1 MKCHRGGLLLLVCL
15 LLASA
20 APWTAA
26 AQPAAT
32 DAVSPQ
38 VDLLAV
44 GDWEYRDG
52 NKPTTA
58 RAMADYAAARNH
70 PFQAVLL
77 LGDNFHV
84 HLKEGKE
91 PQLET
96 IFEATYDAKRL
107 NFPFYA
113 ILGNHDCESNNTR
126 IEMAYA
132 KEQGDSRWRMP
143 ARWYRVDLP
152 ARIPL
157 VTILALDSNKS
168 DMSSKQWQAEKQWVE
183 AELAKPRAPW
193 TVCAAHHPLFSNG
206 SHGDSRRMQ
215 NEWGPLLKK
224 YRVDFY
230 LCGHDHVLEHLEI
243 DGWPTSFLVVG
254 GGGGRLRADGN
265 GDHGPFSRSSLG
277 FAHLA
282 FDNQQ
287 ARVRFVDGRGGTLHE
302 FVRQVQRDK

>member
-1 MKCHRGGLLLLVCL
+1 MKCHRGGLFLLVCL

-20 APWTAA
+20 APWGAA

-44 GDWEYRDG
+44 GDWEYREG
-52 NKPTTA
+52 NAPTTA
-58 RAMADYAAARNH
+58 RAMADYAAGRDH

-77 LGDNFHV
+77 LGDNYHV

-91 PQLET
+91 PQLRT
-96 IFEATYDAKRL
+96 VFEATYDPKRL
-107 NFPFYA
+107 SFPFYA

-132 KEQGDSRWRMP
+132 KEHSDSRWRMP

-152 ARIPL
+152 AKAPL
-157 VTILALDSNKS
+157 VTVLMLDSNKS
-168 DMSSKQWQAEKQWVE
+168 EMSSKEWRAQRQWIEH
-183 AELAKPRAPW
+183 ELAGPRAPW
-193 TVCAAHHPLFSNG
+193 TVCGGHHPLFSNG
-206 SHGDSRRMQ
+206 THGDGSRLQ
-215 NEWGPLLKK
+215 KEWGTILKK
-224 YRVDFY
+224 YGVDFY

-254 GGGGRLRADGN
+254 GGGGRLRADAK

-282 FDNQQ
+282 FDRRQVS
-287 ARVRFVDGRGGTLHE
+287 VRIVDERGKTVHE
-302 FVRQVQRDK
+302 FVRQVQQGR

>member
-1 MKCHRGGLLLLVCL
+1 MKCHRGGLFLLVCL

-44 GDWEYRDG
+44 GDWEYREG
-52 NKPTTA
+52 NPPTTA
-58 RAMADYAAARNH
+58 RAMADYAAGRDH

-77 LGDNFHV
+77 LGDNYHV

-91 PQLET
+91 PQLRT
-96 IFEATYDAKRL
+96 VFEATYDPKRL
-107 NFPFYA
+107 SFPFYA

-132 KEQGDSRWRMP
+132 KEHSDSRWRMP

-152 ARIPL
+152 AKAPL
-157 VTILALDSNKS
+157 VTVLMLDSNKS
-168 DMSSKQWQAEKQWVE
+168 EMSSKEWRAQRQWIEH
-183 AELAKPRAPW
+183 ELAGPRAPW
-193 TVCAAHHPLFSNG
+193 TVCGGHHPLFSNG
-206 SHGDSRRMQ
+206 THGDGSRLQ
-215 NEWGPLLKK
+215 KEWGTILKK
-224 YRVDFY
+224 YGVDFY

-254 GGGGRLRADGN
+254 GGGGRLRADAK

-282 FDNQQ
+282 FDRRQVS
-287 ARVRFVDGRGGTLHE
+287 VRIVDERGKTVHE
-302 FVRQVQRDK
+302 FVRQVQQGR